1 MNGNRMPINL
11 DLVYNNTDYKQLIGY
26 GAGFRLNYHQIVK
39 KVKVGETDY
48 YRYIDGDGTGHY
60 FYENKEK
67 KQWQD
72 ELDKEMILEIG
83 TTDEVGFIIKNKDNG
98 RLIFN
103 KEGYL
108 SLIHI

>member
-1 MNGNRMPINL
+1 MKTKR
-11 DLVYNNTDYKQLIGY
+11 
-26 GAGFRLNYHQIVK
+26 
-39 KVKVGETDY
+39 
-48 YRYIDGDGTGHY
+48 
-60 FYENKEK
+60 K

-108 SLIHI
+108 VQIKDRNENAAKVNLNR